1 MSRKSGLGRG
11 LGALIPNDISISDDE
26 TALQELSVDSVI
38 PNRLQP
44 REHFDEDALVALTAS
59 IRELGVLQPIL
70 VRPTDGGFELI
81 AGERRWRSAKRA
93 GLTTI
98 PAIVRTIDDQVS
110 LEHAIVENLHR
121 QDLNAIEEAA
131 AYRQL
136 IDDFGLTQDEVSSRV
151 GKSRSAIANTL
162 RLLNLTTSVQR
173 LVTDGLLSA
182 GHARSLVVVDNH
194 KLQEELATRVIAEGL
209 TVRQIEAVVRGDTPG
224 SAASSNGDTPA
235 SAGGQGDRSAGT
247 NSDSPTSSSRQ
258 PSSSGSGGDTSRSA
272 ALLDLEQ
279 MLADR
284 LDTRVAVEMGA
295 KHGKIVIEF
304 ADIDDLERIARIV
317 VTGET
322 HYE

>member
-26 TALQELSVDSVI
+26 SALQEVPIDAVV
-38 PNRLQP
+38 PNQLQP
-44 REHFDEDALVALTAS
+44 REHFDEDALVSLTAS

-70 VRPTDGGFELI
+70 VRPTDGGYELI

-98 PAIVRTIDDQVS
+98 PAIVRSIDDQVS

-136 IDDFGLTQDEVSSRV
+136 IDDFGLTQDEVASRV
-151 GKSRSAIANTL
+151 GKSRSAVANTL

-182 GHARSLVVVDNH
+182 GHARSLVVVDDP
-194 KLQEELATRVIAEGL
+194 KLQEEMATRVIAEGL
-209 TVRQIEAVVRGDTPG
+209 TVRQVEAIVRGDAADSEETGHTNTP
-224 SAASSNGDTPA
+224 N
-235 SAGGQGDRSAGT
+235 
-247 NSDSPTSSSRQ
+247 Q
-258 PSSSGSGGDTSRSA
+258 PSSKDRGSGSSDTGNTGDTGGADSARSA

-284 LDTRVAVEMGA
+284 LDTRVAVEIGA

-304 ADIDDLERIARIV
+304 ADIDDLQRIARIV
-317 VTGET
+317 VTGES
-322 HYE
+322 HH

>member
-11 LGALIPNDISISDDE
+11 LGALIPNDISISDDD
-26 TALQELSVDSVI
+26 TALQELPIGSVI

-44 REHFDEDALVALTAS
+44 REHFDEDALESLTAS

-70 VRPTDGGFELI
+70 VRPTDSGYELI

-98 PAIVRTIDDQVS
+98 PAIIRTIDDQVS

-136 IDDFGLTQDEVSSRV
+136 IDDFGLTQDEVASRV

-173 LVTDGLLSA
+173 LLTDGLLSA
-182 GHARSLVVVDNH
+182 GHARSLVVVDNP

-209 TVRQIEAVVRGDTPG
+209 TVRQIEAIVRGDRVDG
-224 SAASSNGDTPA
+224 SDSDSGSPAADAGDTTNPA
-235 SAGGQGDRSAGT
+235 DGPKPSSRGKG
-247 NSDSPTSSSRQ
+247 SSSE
-258 PSSSGSGGDTSRSA
+258 GTTRSA

-295 KHGKIVIEF
+295 KHGKIVVEF

-322 HYE
+322 HL

>member
-26 TALQELSVDSVI
+26 SALQEVPIDAVV
-38 PNRLQP
+38 PNQLQP
-44 REHFDEDALVALTAS
+44 REHFDEDALVSLTAS

-70 VRPTDGGFELI
+70 VRPTDGGYELI

-98 PAIVRTIDDQVS
+98 PAIVRSIDDQVS

-136 IDDFGLTQDEVSSRV
+136 IDDFGLTQDEVASRV
-151 GKSRSAIANTL
+151 GKSRSAVANTL

-182 GHARSLVVVDNH
+182 GHARSLVVVDDP
-194 KLQEELATRVIAEGL
+194 KLQEEMATRVIAEGL
-209 TVRQIEAVVRGDTPG
+209 TVRQVEAIVRGDAADSEETGHANTP
-224 SAASSNGDTPA
+224 N
-235 SAGGQGDRSAGT
+235 
-247 NSDSPTSSSRQ
+247 Q
-258 PSSSGSGGDTSRSA
+258 PSSKGRGSGSSDTGNTGDTGGADSARSA

-284 LDTRVAVEMGA
+284 LDTRVAVEIGA

-304 ADIDDLERIARIV
+304 ADIDDLQRIARIV
-317 VTGET
+317 VTGES
-322 HYE
+322 HH

>member
-11 LGALIPNDISISDDE
+11 LGALIPNDISISDDDS
-26 TALQELSVDSVI
+26 ALQEVAIDSVV

-44 REHFDEDALVALTAS
+44 REHFEEDALVALTAS

-98 PAIVRTIDDQVS
+98 PAIIRTIDDQVS

-151 GKSRSAIANTL
+151 GKSRSAVANTL

-173 LVTDGLLSA
+173 LLTDGLLSA
-182 GHARSLVVVDNH
+182 GHARSLVVVSDPG
-194 KLQEELATRVIAEGL
+194 LQEELATRVIAEGL
-209 TVRQIEAVVRGDTPG
+209 TVRQIEAIVRGDAIDT
-224 SAASSNGDTPA
+224 DVDLTPA
-235 SAGGQGDRSAGT
+235 GTAGT
-247 NSDSPTSSSRQ
+247 GSDGTPDSRSSSTANPK
-258 PSSSGSGGDTSRSA
+258 PSSSGKGSDDGLTTRSA

-295 KHGKIVIEF
+295 KHGKVVIEF

-317 VTGET
+317 VTGES
-322 HYE
+322 HSE